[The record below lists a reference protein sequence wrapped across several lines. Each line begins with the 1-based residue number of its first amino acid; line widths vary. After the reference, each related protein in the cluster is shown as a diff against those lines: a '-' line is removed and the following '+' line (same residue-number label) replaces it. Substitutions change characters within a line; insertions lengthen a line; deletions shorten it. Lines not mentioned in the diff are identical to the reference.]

1 MVFLDNP
8 AVLININAFIT
19 KKTCARLFAVS
30 KVMKNYLFL
39 KQYNLLDKLDTSD
52 LTKIKMIINSELEVN
67 FLSFMKTFKMFRYTY
82 APRTTMIRFHSWNKN
97 HWNLVVTF
105 LIYRYISR
113 EYQYDFIEND
123 DPFMF
128 RYSGY
133 IIYELI
139 NCIYS
144 NFKTDMSIYEIYNL
158 VKQFDNNRYRELIL
172 I

>member
-8 AVLININAFIT
+8 AILININAFIT

-30 KVMKNYLFL
+30 KVMKIYLFL
-39 KQYNLLDKLDTSD
+39 KQYPLLDISD
-52 LTKIKMIINSELEVN
+52 LSKIKMIINSDFEVN
-67 FLSFMKTFKMFRYTY
+67 FLSFMKTFKKFRYTF
-82 APRTTMIRFHSWNKN
+82 APKTTMIRFHSWNKT
-97 HWNLVVTF
+97 HWDLVVTF
-105 LIYRYISR
+105 LIYRYISK

-123 DPFMF
+123 EPFMF

-139 NCIYS
+139 ECIYS
-144 NFKTDMSIYEIYNL
+144 NFKTCMSIYEIYNL